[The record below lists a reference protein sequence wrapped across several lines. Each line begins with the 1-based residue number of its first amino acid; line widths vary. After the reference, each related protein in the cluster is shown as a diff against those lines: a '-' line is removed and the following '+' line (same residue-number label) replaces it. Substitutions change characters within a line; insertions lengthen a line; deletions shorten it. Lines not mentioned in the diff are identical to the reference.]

1 MALLR
6 LFKGKDTKTKDFSI
20 KHIKV
25 QNDVTFS
32 HCENQEEFQILE
44 KTKTISLKKL
54 NIYYPKSTE
63 NALQRGSFK
72 FI

>member
-25 QNDVTFS
+25 QNDVTLS
-32 HCENQEEFQILE
+32 HCENQEEFQIVE
-44 KTKTISLKKL
+44 KTK
-54 NIYYPKSTE
+54 NH
-63 NALQRGSFK
+63 
-72 FI
+72 